1 MVAFNSIDKT
11 FAFDTLSFT
20 EVGTYR
26 FVIME
31 DTTVEAERVSFDDAV
46 YDVTIEVTD
55 DENGKLVASDP
66 VIVKKGSAETVEA
79 VTFTNVFV
87 PKPQDITVEIDIH
100 KTVVNK
106 GTDSITPEGFEFL
119 LKPVADGVDGITE
132 KSDAEGNAK
141 FTLTFTE
148 DDIGKVFHYTLTE
161 VNSGAE
167 GVTYSTA
174 EYAITVEIAL
184 NKETNTLAATLTQN
198 EAETA
203 ELVADFENIYE
214 MDIPSNPQTGD
225 TAHMALWLAL
235 LLISCGA
242 VITLY
247 TCDKRKNGE
256 DAFAE

>member
-1 MVAFNSIDKT
+1 M
-11 FAFDTLSFT
+11 T
-20 EVGTYR
+20 EAGTYYFLIKENSR
-26 FVIME
+26 NPMGGV
-31 DTTVEAERVSFDDAV
+31 V
-46 YDVTIEVTD
+46 YDNTRYHITVVVTD
-55 DENGKLVASDP
+55 NGKGSLEAATFILKVTDEASEP
-66 VIVKKGSAETVEA
+66 AETIAFVNEYNA
-79 VTFTNVFV
+79 ATANVV
-87 PKPQDITVEIDIH
+87 
-100 KTVVNK
+100 
-106 GTDSITPEGFEFL
+106 L
-119 LKPVADGVDGITE
+119 DGITE

-184 NKETNTLAATLTQN
+184 NKETNTLAATLIQN